1 MRDDGPA
8 LEALALLYANG
19 ELEGEEQAGFE
30 RRLAADQSARDALCQ
45 AVELAATL
53 SGRAPRQPGASYRAA
68 VLDRLRPAGWWG
80 WLSRRRS
87 YRGHPALWAVAG
99 AATAAVLF
107 IAWPGPAPA
116 PPTDV
121 VRTAPQPAADVPTRE
136 SPLEVEASVYTE
148 LTNFKHLANTVA
160 ELKGHRDRLLT
171 KRPSPADGRAPKTA
185 M

>member
-19 ELEGEEQAGFE
+19 ELEGEERAGFE
-30 RRLAADQSARDALCQ
+30 GRLAADQSARDALCQ

-53 SGRAPRQPGASYRAA
+53 SGRAPRQPDAAYRSA
-68 VLDRLRPAGWWG
+68 VRDRLRPAGLWG
-80 WLSRRRS
+80 WLSRRRL

-99 AATAAVLF
+99 AAAAAVLF

-116 PPTDV
+116 PHADV
-121 VRTAPQPAADVPTRE
+121 VRTTPLPAADVAGE
-136 SPLEVEASVYTE
+136 LPLEVEASVYTE

-160 ELKGHRDRLLT
+160 EVKGHRDRLLT